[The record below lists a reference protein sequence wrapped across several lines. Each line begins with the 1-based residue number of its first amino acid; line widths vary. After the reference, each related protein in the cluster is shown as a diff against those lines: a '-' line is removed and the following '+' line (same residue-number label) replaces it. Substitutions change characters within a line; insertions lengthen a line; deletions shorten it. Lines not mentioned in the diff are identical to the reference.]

1 MVDVMITQTVAN
13 YVKDLSTEKPE
24 VSTNLK
30 RYVQEAI
37 GYILSSLCRTHEDP
51 EVTFRYKDSSQAP
64 FVQGKEIDYLQET
77 LSLTEISQNNLKAI
91 KLLEE
96 WFAEPD
102 DLGEDFWKE
111 FDKELEANRFN
122 IP

>member
-1 MVDVMITQTVAN
+1 MF
-13 YVKDLSTEKPE
+13 STLLGQAP
-24 VSTNLK
+24 
-30 RYVQEAI
+30 
-37 GYILSSLCRTHEDP
+37 
-51 EVTFRYKDSSQAP
+51 SQAP
-64 FVQGKEIDYLQET
+64 FVQGEEINYLQEA